1 LLSVKLKLL
10 KNTGNEN
17 VSEKI
22 FTERKLDE
30 LFIEKSD
37 RGLAKKIFEL
47 LQDSKAEEIVLID
60 VRDSSNLADYIFI
73 CEGRSQIHCRGIAEK
88 VMFHLKHQGCI
99 HLGIEGEHEGN
110 WVLLDYGNIILHVF
124 HPEVR
129 KYYNLEEL
137 YAPYQEKDGVNKNN
151 PAN

>member
-1 LLSVKLKLL
+1 MV
-10 KNTGNEN
+10 NEN

-22 FTERKLDE
+22 FKEKKLE
-30 LFIEKSD
+30 KLIIEKSD
-37 RGLAKKIFEL
+37 QRLAEKIFEL

-60 VRDSSNLADYIFI
+60 VRDRSNLADYVFI
-73 CEGRSQIHCRGIAEK
+73 CEGRSQLHCRGIAEN
-88 VMFHLKHQGCI
+88 VMFSLKLQGNI
-99 HLGIEGEHEGN
+99 HLGIEGESEGN

-124 HPEVR
+124 HPEIR

-137 YAPYQEKDGVNKNN
+137 YASYQEKDELNKNN